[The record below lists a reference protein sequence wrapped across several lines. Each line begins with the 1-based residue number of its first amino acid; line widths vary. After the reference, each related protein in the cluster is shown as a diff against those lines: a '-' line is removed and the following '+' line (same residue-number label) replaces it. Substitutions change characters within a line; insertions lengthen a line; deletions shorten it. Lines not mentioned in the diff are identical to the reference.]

1 MKRSILFVLILLA
14 VLFVACAPAPT
25 PAPTAAPKPT
35 DAPKP
40 TEAPKP
46 AATQPP
52 APTTAPAQPT
62 TAPTVAAATKP
73 APTATAVP
81 VIPPGRVVV
90 EFWHGLGKPLGDIL
104 EATVMDFNKS
114 QDKYYVN
121 AIYKG
126 SYPDTMNA
134 AIAAYRAGKAPNIVQ
149 MFEVG
154 TATMM
159 AAKGAIKPVYELA
172 KETGVNIDPKTYIP
186 AVRGYYSEGGNMI
199 SMPLNSSTTIMYYNK
214 DVFKKAGLDPNK
226 PPKTW
231 AELRTMAKQI
241 MDTKSATCAFSTAW
255 LTWAQFEN
263 FSAIHNVPLATK
275 ANGMLGMD
283 AELKFNSDLHVR
295 HMQLLVDMQKEGTFK
310 YGGRDNAPESLFTSG
325 ECAIMHTSSGF
336 RANVTLNAKFDW
348 GVGMLPYYDDVPTA
362 PKNSIIGGASLWV
375 MASPGRTV
383 DEYKAVAEFFKYI
396 SQPDVDAKWHQ
407 STGYVPISL
416 GGFDRTKASGFYDK
430 NPGADIPYLQ
440 LTRTE
445 PTENSMGLRL
455 GDMPAIRIIIYEEME
470 KAFQGQQTVKVA
482 LDNAVKRG
490 NDLLRAFEKLYK

>member
-1 MKRSILFVLILLA
+1 
-14 VLFVACAPAPT
+14 
-25 PAPTAAPKPT
+25 
-35 DAPKP
+35 
-40 TEAPKP
+40 
-46 AATQPP
+46 
-52 APTTAPAQPT
+52 
-62 TAPTVAAATKP
+62 
-73 APTATAVP
+73 
-81 VIPPGRVVV
+81 
-90 EFWHGLGKPLGDIL
+90 
-104 EATVMDFNKS
+104 
-114 QDKYYVN
+114 
-121 AIYKG
+121 
-126 SYPDTMNA
+126 
-134 AIAAYRAGKAPNIVQ
+134 
-149 MFEVG
+149 
-154 TATMM
+154 
-159 AAKGAIKPVYELA
+159 
-172 KETGVNIDPKTYIP
+172 
-186 AVRGYYSEGGNMI
+186 
-199 SMPLNSSTTIMYYNK
+199 
-214 DVFKKAGLDPNK
+214 
-226 PPKTW
+226 
-231 AELRTMAKQI
+231 
-241 MDTKSATCAFSTAW
+241 
-255 LTWAQFEN
+255 
-263 FSAIHNVPLATK
+263 
-275 ANGMLGMD
+275 
-283 AELKFNSDLHVR
+283 
-295 HMQLLVDMQKEGTFK
+295 
-310 YGGRDNAPESLFTSG
+310 
-325 ECAIMHTSSGF
+325 MHTSSGF

>member
-1 MKRSILFVLILLA
+1 MKRTLIVLSLIA
-14 VLFVACAPAPT
+14 VFALVACAAPTAAPTSAPPTQAPAPT
-25 PAPTAAPKPT
+25 TAPAQPTAAPAQPTAAPKPT

-40 TEAPKP
+40 T
-46 AATQPP
+46 T
-52 APTTAPAQPT
+52 
-62 TAPTVAAATKP
+62 AAA
-73 APTATAVP
+73 APTATSAP
-81 VIPPGRVVV
+81 KPTPPPERVTV

-104 EATVMDFNKS
+104 EAVVMDFNNS
-114 QDKYYVN
+114 QTKYYVN
-121 AIYKG
+121 ATYKG

-172 KETGVNIDPKTYIP
+172 KETGVAIDPKTYIP

-214 DVFKKAGLDPNK
+214 DVFKKAGLDPTK

-231 AELRTMAKQI
+231 AELRTMAKKI
-241 MDTKSATCAFSTAW
+241 MDTKSSTCAFSSAW

-275 ANGMLGMD
+275 ANGMQGMD

-295 HMQLLVDMQKEGTFK
+295 HMQLFVDMQKEGSFK
-310 YGGRDNAPESLFTSG
+310 YGGRDSAPEPLFTSG

-348 GVGMLPYYDDVPTA
+348 GVGMLPYYDDVPSA

-375 MASPGRTV
+375 MNSPGRTV

-396 SQPDVDAKWHQ
+396 SQPDVDAQWHQ
-407 STGYVPISL
+407 KTGYVPISL

-455 GDMPAIRIIIYEEME
+455 GDMPAIRIVIYEEME
-470 KAFQGQQTVKVA
+470 KAFQGQQTVKQA

-490 NDLLRAFEKLYK
+490 NDLLRAFEKTYK